1 MATTTTTKK
10 PVEAEA
16 ETKANKTE
24 ELVKIRIP
32 RSRENQEDVFVAVN
46 GRTWLIKRGVDVEV
60 PPCVVEVLRNQ
71 EDALTRAYDFMT
83 SVEQQS
89 N

>member
-1 MATTTTTKK
+1 MSTTTTKK
-10 PVEAEA
+10 PVEAA
-16 ETKANKTE
+16 ENKTE

-32 RSRENQEDVFVAVN
+32 RARDNQDDVFVAVN

-71 EDALTRAYDFMT
+71 EDALTKEYDFRT
-83 SVEQQS
+83 SSES
-89 N
+89 K

>member
-1 MATTTTTKK
+1 MSTTTKK
-10 PVEAEA
+10 PVEAA
-16 ETKANKTE
+16 ETKTE

-32 RSRENQEDVFVAVN
+32 RARDNQDDVFVAVN

-71 EDALTRAYDFMT
+71 EDALTREYDFRT
-83 SVEQQS
+83 SSES
-89 N
+89 K